1 MNRKDANAVK
11 NIFSHN
17 VYRELNKRDDALE
30 ALADAYD
37 KVKILTAEEM
47 KENEENGMNRGIYT
61 TCTATDFMSSILCL
75 QIRSIRKPQINRH
88 LWILYRK
95 MNDFSETEH
104 TIPVSVIYRAVM
116 QSGRCVCKMNKKKTL
131 FNLKGKFD
139 YKILL
144 WDLLYDIAGSILYA
158 AGIYTFAGNAGFAP
172 GGVSGLALI
181 LNHLLGLPVG
191 MVTLLFNIPL
201 VVISYKAVGKALL
214 IKSAKTMV
222 ISSLF
227 LDVIF
232 PFIPMYTGSRLMA
245 AICSG
250 VFMGA
255 GMALFYIRGS
265 SSGGIDFLALTIK
278 KKKPHM
284 TIGVITLLIDLVVI
298 LLGWPV
304 FGDVD
309 AVLYGVASTVVSTI
323 VIDKILYGTGAGT
336 LAIIITE
343 KGSQIGVKIGENVRR
358 GVTMIPAE
366 GGYTGMRRDVILCA
380 CSKAE
385 AYLVKSAVQ
394 EADEKAFVMFTETS
408 EVFGEGFKTEIK

>member
-1 MNRKDANAVK
+1 MSGK
-11 NIFSHN
+11 
-17 VYRELNKRDDALE
+17 
-30 ALADAYD
+30 
-37 KVKILTAEEM
+37 KI
-47 KENEENGMNRGIYT
+47 I
-61 TCTATDFMSSILCL
+61 
-75 QIRSIRKPQINRH
+75 
-88 LWILYRK
+88 
-95 MNDFSETEH
+95 
-104 TIPVSVIYRAVM
+104 
-116 QSGRCVCKMNKKKTL
+116 SG
-131 FNLKGKFD
+131 FNNKFD
-139 YKILL
+139 LKIIV

-181 LNHLLGLPVG
+181 LNHLWGLPVG
-191 MVTLLFNIPL
+191 TVTLLFNIPL
-201 VVISYKAVGKALL
+201 VVISYKAVGRQLL
-214 IKSAKTMV
+214 LKSAKTMV

-232 PFIPMYTGSRLMA
+232 PFIPVYTGSRLMA

-304 FGDVD
+304 FGDID
-309 AVLYGVASTVVSTI
+309 AVLYGVASTGVAAI

-336 LAIIITE
+336 LALIITE
-343 KGSQIGVKIGENVRR
+343 KGREIAEKIGENVKR
-358 GVTMIPAE
+358 GVTTIPAS
-366 GGYTGMRRDVILCA
+366 GGYTGLHRDVILCA

-394 EADEKAFVMFTETS
+394 EVDDKAFVMFTETS
-408 EVFGEGFKTEIK
+408 EVFGEGFKTELK

>member
-1 MNRKDANAVK
+1 M
-11 NIFSHN
+11 I
-17 VYRELNKRDDALE
+17 
-30 ALADAYD
+30 
-37 KVKILTAEEM
+37 
-47 KENEENGMNRGIYT
+47 
-61 TCTATDFMSSILCL
+61 
-75 QIRSIRKPQINRH
+75 
-88 LWILYRK
+88 
-95 MNDFSETEH
+95 
-104 TIPVSVIYRAVM
+104 
-116 QSGRCVCKMNKKKTL
+116 
-131 FNLKGKFD
+131 
-139 YKILL
+139 L

-191 MVTLLFNIPL
+191 TVTLLFNIPL
-201 VVISYKAVGKALL
+201 VVISYRAVGKALL

-222 ISSLF
+222 ISSFF

-232 PFIPMYTGSRLMA
+232 PYIPMYTGSRLMA

-284 TIGVITLLIDLVVI
+284 TIGVITLLIDLAVI

-309 AVLYGVASTVVSTI
+309 AVLYGVTSTVVSTI

-343 KGSQIGVKIGENVRR
+343 KGSQIGAKIGENVRR
-358 GVTMIPAE
+358 GVTTIPAA
-366 GGYTGMRRDVILCA
+366 GGYTGIHRDVLLCA

-394 EADEKAFVMFTETS
+394 EVDEKAFVMFTETS
-408 EVFGEGFKTEIK
+408 EVFGEGFKTDLK